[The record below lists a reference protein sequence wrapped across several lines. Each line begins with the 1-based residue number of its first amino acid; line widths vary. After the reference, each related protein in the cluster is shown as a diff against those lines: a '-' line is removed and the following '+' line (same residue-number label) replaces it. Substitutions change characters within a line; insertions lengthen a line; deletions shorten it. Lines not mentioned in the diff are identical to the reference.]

1 MSKIKV
7 IKKNAIRK
15 FDYSFN
21 PNEVKPKSKQRE
33 MVETVENW
41 VVDWR
46 GRTEMKTRLA
56 LDELTRSKLQGST
69 GI

>member
-7 IKKNAIRK
+7 IKKNAIRE
-15 FDYSFN
+15 FDYSLK
-21 PNEVKPKSKQRE
+21 PNEVKPKSKKCE

-46 GRTEMKTRLA
+46 RHTEIKTRFA